1 MPDESVKVAVRVRP
15 FNQREIDREAK
26 LIIQM
31 KGQSTSIEN
40 PDARNEEPKTFSFD
54 YSYWSHDGF
63 KTNPD
68 GIVVEV
74 PGSNYASQRKV
85 FNDLGQGVLDNAFE
99 GYNCSLFAYGQTGSG
114 KSYSMVGYGANR
126 GIVPITCDELF
137 KTMSSNTDPD
147 KRYEVLFSMLEIYNE
162 QVRDLLSKDN
172 PKGGLNIRQNPTLGM
187 FYVEGLKKVPVG
199 SYAEI
204 EKRMEQGTTQRT
216 VASTNMNATS
226 SRAHTVVTI
235 VFDQIL
241 KTPNGET
248 KKSSVMNLVDLAGSE
263 RADSTGAT
271 GDRLKEGANI
281 NRSLSA
287 LGNVISALADL
298 SMGKKKVV
306 VPYRDSALTKLLQNA
321 LGGNSK
327 TIMIAALSPADIN
340 YDETLSTLRYA
351 DRAKKIKNR
360 AVVNENPLD
369 KLIRE
374 LKEENDRLKKAMET
388 GGSAMQTAGMSPE
401 DIEAMRKHMEEEIRA
416 QFMANQQM
424 LAEASG
430 GQSWEEKLA
439 AAREETEHISGQST
453 DKRKKTEIHLV
464 NLNEDPML
472 SGVIVH
478 FIGEGETIVGRNDAN
493 PVPKICLSGLSIQK
507 QHAVITVKNG
517 VAVIEP
523 VGGSGSKTKVNGLPL
538 ISNKTLSHK
547 DRILFGS
554 NHLYVFMNPKKPG
567 DNSDLPDEITWD
579 FAQKEIA
586 QVKGFATGSG
596 ADLTKEQQIAQEQIL
611 EMLPMVSE
619 VNAVSEELNKHK
631 SFDVVLISAA
641 AQEDGYNNKSNSTQV
656 MVKMKNLLN
665 GNTWLWE
672 RGKFMN
678 RRYLIQEMYQK
689 YLDGEDLSKIL
700 KEEDPFWEPTEDV
713 LIGTANVFLQSLSFA
728 LDFDDTILVSDYKGN
743 EEGTL
748 KVDVT
753 PCHQNGKAL
762 EEEYFVEDPKDLMG
776 KPYHFKV
783 DVKSAEISKSRY
795 SKGIKVRY
803 RVFDEKDYTE
813 TPLIKGTLQPVFK
826 HSRIVTF
833 SKIKKE
839 HLEFFESGCI
849 TFLVYG
855 MQEDTV
861 PDQKLLKLTTKELRQ
876 MEQGDPPASVSAARR
891 NSVFALETASDQS
904 HLKTELMLLQRKY
917 ERLVQKERRMQE
929 VCKEWSEKPENEQQY
944 QSFYNA
950 VSAVAYS
957 TGTRL
962 RTRVKLL
969 NQVKS
974 KRPASASPGGNKS
987 SACVLQ

>member
-1 MPDESVKVAVRVRP
+1 M
-15 FNQREIDREAK
+15 
-26 LIIQM
+26 
-31 KGQSTSIEN
+31 
-40 PDARNEEPKTFSFD
+40 
-54 YSYWSHDGF
+54 
-63 KTNPD
+63 
-68 GIVVEV
+68 VEV

-85 FNDLGQGVLDNAFE
+85 FSDLGQGVLDNAFE

-114 KSYSMVGYGANR
+114 KSYSMVGYGPNR

-137 KTMSSNTDPD
+137 KAMSSNSDPD

-369 KLIRE
+369 KMIRE
-374 LKEENDRLKKAMET
+374 LKEENDRLKKAMEA
-388 GGSAMQTAGMSPE
+388 GGLAMQTAGMSPE

-439 AAREETEHISGQST
+439 AAREETDHISGQTT

-507 QHAVITVKNG
+507 QHAMIKVKNG
-517 VAVIEP
+517 TAVIEP

-538 ISNKTLSHK
+538 IGNKTLSHK

-554 NHLYVFMNPKKPG
+554 NHLYVFMNPKKAG
-567 DNSDLPDEITWD
+567 EISDLPDEITWD

-596 ADLTKEQQIAQEQIL
+596 ADLTKEQQIAQEQVL

-641 AQEDGYNNKSNSTQV
+641 AQEDGYNDKSNSTNSVHCFPLPDGYKALAQ
-656 MVKMKNLLN
+656 KDS
-665 GNTWLWE
+665 
-672 RGKFMN
+672 
-678 RRYLIQEMYQK
+678 YLFKGIIMFQLQELYQK
-689 YLDGEDLSKIL
+689 YLDGEDLSKIP

-748 KVDVT
+748 KVHVT

-776 KPYHFKV
+776 KSYHFKV
-783 DVKSAEISKSRY
+783 DVKSAEINKSRY

-803 RVFDEKDYTE
+803 RVYDEKDYTE
-813 TPLIKGTLQPVFK
+813 TPLIKGTLQPAFK

-839 HLEFFESGCI
+839 HLDFFESGCI

-855 MQEDTV
+855 VQEDTV
-861 PDQKLLKLTTKELRQ
+861 PDQKLLKLTTRELRQ
-876 MEQGDPPASVSAARR
+876 MEQGDTPASVSATKR
-891 NSVFALETASDQS
+891 NSIFALETASDQS
-904 HLKTELMLLQRKY
+904 HLKTEVMLLQRKCD
-917 ERLVQKERRMQE
+917 RLIQKERRMQE
-929 VCKEWSEKPENEQQY
+929 VCREWSQKPESEQQY
-944 QSFYNA
+944 HPFYNA

-962 RTRVKLL
+962 KTRVKLL
-969 NQVKS
+969 NQVS
-974 KRPASASPGGNKS
+974 RT
-987 SACVLQ
+987 CCDVILQVF